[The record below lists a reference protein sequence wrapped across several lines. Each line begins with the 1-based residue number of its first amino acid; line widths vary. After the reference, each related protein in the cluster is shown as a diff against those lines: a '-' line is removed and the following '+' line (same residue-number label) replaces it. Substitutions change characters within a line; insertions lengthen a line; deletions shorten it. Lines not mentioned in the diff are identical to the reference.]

1 MSDYDRW
8 IRSERVSQQL
18 YRLTIAPELWRCHEL
33 MGHADRVSRGLP
45 TRCGDVS
52 WRRGDMPAKIA
63 GLSARM
69 VAAWRKLSHRG
80 ARGAP
85 VR

>member
-8 IRSERVSQQL
+8 IRSQRASWQL
-18 YRLTIAPELWRCHEL
+18 HLLSEVPQLWRCHDL
-33 MGHADRVSRGLP
+33 MEERVSRGLP
-45 TRCGDVS
+45 PRWGDVA
-52 WRRGDMPAKIA
+52 WRHGDMTAKIA

-69 VAAWRKLSHRG
+69 ATAWRELTHRA

>member
-8 IRSERVSQQL
+8 IRSERASQRL
-18 YRLTIAPELWRCHEL
+18 YRLAVAPELWLCQDIMDQAE
-33 MGHADRVSRGLP
+33 RVSSGLP
-45 TRCGDVS
+45 PRGEDVQ
-52 WRRGDMPAKIA
+52 WRRGDMTAKIA

-69 VAAWRKLSHRG
+69 ATAWRELTHRA

-85 VR
+85 IR